1 MDKLL
6 ALFKSRRFWVA
17 LAGVAVV
24 VAEPFG
30 LSADSVNEI
39 VMLLMAWI
47 VGDSVS
53 KTV

>member
-1 MDKLL
+1 MDKFV

-24 VAEPFG
+24 IAEPFG
-30 LSADSVNEI
+30 LGADSVNEI
-39 VMLLMAWI
+39 VMLAMAWI
-47 VGDSVS
+47 VGDSVN

>member
-1 MDKLL
+1 MDKFVS
-6 ALFKSRRFWVA
+6 LFQSRRFWVA

-30 LSADSVNEI
+30 LSAASVHEI
-39 VMLLMAWI
+39 VMLAMAWL
-47 VGDSVS
+47 VGDSVN